1 MTDSTA
7 PSMSFCP
14 TKTHYAIIS
23 SNAMVN
29 FSGVSSTSLF
39 SDITSTY
46 FEGNMHG
53 NSQAKRG
60 YSRDSRPDCSQVCIG
75 LVAAREGFPIVFE
88 IFDGN
93 RPDVTTTREM
103 VEITEMKYGK
113 ANRVWVLDRGMVSE
127 DNLEFMRNIR
137 GQIPGGHPKVP
148 PEEV

>member
-1 MTDSTA
+1 MAVPGCNINDGRLYRA
-7 PSMSFCP
+7 LDVFLPH
-14 TKTHYAIIS
+14 K
-23 SNAMVN
+23 NALCHHLQKRYGEL
-29 FSGVSSTSLF
+29 FGTIFDFFF

-75 LVAAREGFPIVFE
+75 LLAAREGFPIVFE
-88 IFDGN
+88 VVDGN

-103 VEITEMKYGK
+103 IEITEMKYGK

-127 DNLEFMRNIR
+127 DNL
-137 GQIPGGHPKVP
+137 
-148 PEEV
+148 